1 MIGGP
6 VLGSGPPLFFAA
18 SVLPPF
24 RFAAAGRWLTQPVRA
39 QGPRLFPSLQ
49 TRPYLKNMRP
59 ELFEK
64 LAAQL
69 HRARAREADRRNQ
82 LKWSTPAA
90 REEAERRDQSGS
102 SGYSVDAPPARPR
115 ASALAVVGLSVEA
128 RFLRRSIRYPGQR
141 NRRPRHDLRRAR
153 LTPHPLMLFFSQK
166 TSPPLLSGPKYS
178 RG

>member
-69 HRARAREADRRNQ
+69 HRARAREADLRNQ

-90 REEAERRDQSGS
+90 RERLSAEIKAAQ
-102 SGYSVDAPPARPR
+102 VDIAWTLHQLDHAPPRWR
-115 ASALAVVGLSVEA
+115 
-128 RFLRRSIRYPGQR
+128 
-141 NRRPRHDLRRAR
+141 
-153 LTPHPLMLFFSQK
+153 
-166 TSPPLLSGPKYS
+166 
-178 RG
+178 